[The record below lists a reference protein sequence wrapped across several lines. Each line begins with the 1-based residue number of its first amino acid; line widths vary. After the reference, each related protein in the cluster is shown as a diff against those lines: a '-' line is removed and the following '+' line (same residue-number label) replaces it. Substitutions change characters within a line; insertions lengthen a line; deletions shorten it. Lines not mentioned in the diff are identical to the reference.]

1 MSAHAVCHNP
11 SRTVHDRMAHTRG
24 NLSIRAPC
32 PPGHCLQVRYF
43 VLMYLIVVLPFFF
56 GG

>member
-1 MSAHAVCHNP
+1 
-11 SRTVHDRMAHTRG
+11 MAHTRG